1 MKLKIIYFLLPLL
14 TLIYFLLQGNFSKSL
29 SVIYVILIVS
39 VLLFLRKKLPFLK
52 NGSFNMIIIFVIT
65 SMFFGKTLNAYA
77 IIPYYDKLLHFISGF
92 IIAPI
97 GYDLFIYLKKDNQSK
112 LLLFLF
118 TVLFSAS
125 LASLWEI
132 FEFTSDSL
140 FNTLSQNNS
149 LSDTMIDII
158 LGTASGIISAL
169 LLIFR

>member
-1 MKLKIIYFLLPLL
+1 MKLKIIYFLLPLF
-14 TLIYFLLQGNFSKSL
+14 TSIYLLLQGDFSKSI
-29 SVIYVILIVS
+29 SAFFVILIIGTFI
-39 VLLFLRKKLPFLK
+39 FLRKKLPFLK
-52 NGSFNMIIIFVIT
+52 NGSFNMIIIFVII
-65 SMFFGKTLNAYA
+65 SMLFGKVLNAYA

-97 GYDLFIYLKKDNQSK
+97 GYNLFIYLKKDNKNK

-132 FEFTSDSL
+132 FEFASDSL
-140 FNTLSQNNS
+140 FNTASQNNS
-149 LSDTMIDII
+149 LSDTMADII

-169 LLIFR
+169 FLIFR